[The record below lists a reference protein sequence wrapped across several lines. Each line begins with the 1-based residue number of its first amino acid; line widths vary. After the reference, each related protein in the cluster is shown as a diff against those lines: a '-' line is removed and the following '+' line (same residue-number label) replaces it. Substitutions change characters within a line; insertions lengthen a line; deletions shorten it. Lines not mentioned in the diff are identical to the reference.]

1 MPQER
6 NRVLAGECISRA
18 LIEAAG
24 TPAEGDITAMVAA
37 CDYERAAMLAFAR
50 AKSAPVPLA
59 LITTIL
65 PGIEFAPVACGLI
78 AIGVGDR
85 ADLLELLERRRFPQL
100 KDMAELEAIV
110 LYAAWRAGAPIA
122 RVIPELRRLSVR
134 TMSAE
139 GFALLATIAQT
150 IDDPNV
156 VAATKH
162 IIAFAKEHA
171 KSVAS
176 DDKAMAAKI
185 DAVIAALPA
194 EVESSLGGFTVR
206 AAQQVGRNDPCP
218 CGSGL
223 KYKKCCADKP
233 AGKASPIPGVSWDDF
248 LRGDKLTIEHV
259 NELALR
265 DLARVDLT
273 RLDIKPLVAA
283 ARRFSGAHEWVRARL
298 AIDELARRDA
308 KTDDGASWVDDCRDY
323 LIHDL
328 LECGDLANARADIAL
343 LPRELAKIHDLDL
356 AVADGPAEAWT
367 ALVRAARET
376 VASPDKLVDVE
387 LAYTLL
393 RAEPALGIIA
403 ARSCIG
409 TMRVD
414 DAETLLDTVE
424 AARDKLGL
432 SPTDPAWEV
441 LDDLLDDED
450 ATPGEDDTKLRLHE
464 STARIDQLER
474 SLAAMRSELDAERTR
489 PAAELMRA
497 PERRDELDHKVAE
510 LEGLIREGNAER
522 RDLRRQ
528 LQATATRE
536 DTERV
541 TRPRRTTLDEPDEGV
556 DELPIGA
563 RGITLP
569 RFDRRVIDALA
580 DVPATVASEAMRTI
594 GVLTAGDGFAWRNV
608 KQAKDMARQ
617 VLMTRVGIHHRL
629 LFRVEDGTLDV
640 LDLITRETLMTT
652 LKRLRANR

>member
-1 MPQER
+1 MPPER

-18 LIEAAG
+18 LIDAAG
-24 TPAEGDITAMVAA
+24 TPSEADILAA
-37 CDYERAAMLAFAR
+37 IDTCDHERAAMLAFAR
-50 AKSAPVPLA
+50 ARTESVPVA
-59 LITTIL
+59 LVGRIL
-65 PGIEFAPVACGLI
+65 PGIEFPTVACGLI
-78 AIGVGDR
+78 AVASGDR
-85 ADLLELLERRRFPQL
+85 AELLAVLERRRIPQL
-100 KDMAELEAIV
+100 KDLAELEAIV
-110 LYAAWRAGAPIA
+110 LFATWRAGAPIP

-162 IIAFAKEHA
+162 IAAFAKDHA
-171 KSVAS
+171 KSVAA

-185 DAVIAALPA
+185 DAVIAELPA
-194 EVESSLGGFTVR
+194 EVESSRGGFTVR
-206 AAQQVGRNDPCP
+206 STQQVGRNDPCP

-233 AGKASPIPGVSWDDF
+233 AGERSPIPGVSWNEF

-265 DLARVDLT
+265 DLARVDLSK
-273 RLDIKPLVAA
+273 LDVKPLVTA
-283 ARRFSGAHEWVRARL
+283 ARKFSVARQWTHSL
-298 AIDELARRDA
+298 RAIDELERRDA
-308 KTDDGASWVDDCRDY
+308 KAEGGDSWADDCRDY

-328 LECGDLANARADIAL
+328 LPCGELDLARDEIAK
-343 LPRELAKIHDLDL
+343 LPRELAKLYDLDL
-356 AVADGPAEAWT
+356 AIADGPAEAWQ
-367 ALVRAARET
+367 ALVTAARET

-393 RAEPALGIIA
+393 RAEPVLGMIA

-409 TMRVD
+409 TLRVD
-414 DAETLLDTVE
+414 DAELLLDTVE
-424 AARDKLGL
+424 AARDALNL
-432 SPTDPAWEV
+432 PPTDPAWDV
-441 LDDLLDDED
+441 LDELTETE
-450 ATPGEDDTKLRLHE
+450 AKPGEDDTKVRLHE
-464 STARIDQLER
+464 STARIDELER
-474 SLAAMRSELDAERTR
+474 SLAAMRAELDSERTR

-497 PERRDELDHKVAE
+497 PEHRNELDHKVAE
-510 LEGLIREGNAER
+510 LEALIREGNAER

-528 LQATATRE
+528 LQATANRG
-536 DTERV
+536 DDA
-541 TRPRRTTLDEPDEGV
+541 RPRRSAATEPAPEDEGL
-556 DELPIGA
+556 DDLPIGT
-563 RGITLP
+563 RGIALP
-569 RFDRRVIDALA
+569 RFDRRVVDALA

-594 GVLTAGDGFAWRNV
+594 GALTSGDGFAWRAV

-652 LKRLRANR
+652 LKRLRASR